1 MTATGAPTVPQ
12 CSLAAI
18 TRTIVYRQITNF
30 QSGGDVG
37 RVDRVKISA
46 NGSKIIFTTDY
57 QKIFTINADGSD
69 FAKVFDYG
77 TPQWGVP
84 YIDINADGSKI
95 IWAQWRDAAEIY
107 IADSDGANR
116 QRLATDLPAPGAGTQ
131 GPSLRVGLHITADGQ
146 SVYFIQS
153 AGDKNTAGGYRVAAS
168 GGPATQLFSYLQ
180 MAALFGLNGDEFN
193 GYWAFTSGLGASADG
208 ARMAFG
214 TVNFQAA
221 GHTIGFDGTSLHV
234 HISPEKDHVQVRF
247 RVDGKLHEVP
257 APPKSMFLPIISR
270 LKILAN
276 MDIAVSRV
284 PQDGRFTVKMK
295 NKDINIRVST
305 IPSIHGENLV
315 LRLLDTSTSIY
326 SLELLGMNESDRQ
339 KIEGIITKPYGMI
352 LSTGPTGSGK
362 STSLYSILKRINQPD
377 INIITVEDPV
387 EYRIDKIRQV
397 QLNRKAGMTF
407 ASGLRSILR
416 QDPDV
421 IMVGEIRD
429 SETASI
435 AVQAALT
442 GHRVLSTLHTNDA
455 AGAMTRMMDMG
466 IEPFLVSSVMLVSF
480 AQRLVRRT
488 CPHCRQ
494 PYTPSPEAAKYWRLK
509 NVDVSGMVV
518 GQGCFNCMHTGFKGR
533 TGIFEV
539 LVIDDMVRDMILRHC
554 SSHEINRAAIEAG
567 SFVTLRDNALEKAV
581 QGVTSLE
588 EAASAVLM

>member
-1 MTATGAPTVPQ
+1 MIARKKLGEILVEGGLLTQKQLDQALPFQKKSTLKLGQFLVREGIVSETQIVELLSNQLKLEKYRPDKHILDMELSNLVPSEVAHRYGVAPLQKSGMLLTVAMMDPLDITALDAVEVFTNIEVEAVICTEQQLNQLHTTLYGTYAGIGGVLEDMEEMEIDKGTEKTATLEDVEVSSLQGMAQEAPV
-12 CSLAAI
+12 
-18 TRTIVYRQITNF
+18 V
-30 QSGGDVG
+30 
-37 RVDRVKISA
+37 
-46 NGSKIIFTTDY
+46 
-57 QKIFTINADGSD
+57 
-69 FAKVFDYG
+69 
-77 TPQWGVP
+77 
-84 YIDINADGSKI
+84 
-95 IWAQWRDAAEIY
+95 
-107 IADSDGANR
+107 
-116 QRLATDLPAPGAGTQ
+116 RLVNSIL
-131 GPSLRVGLHITADGQ
+131 SQ
-146 SVYFIQS
+146 SV
-153 AGDKNTAGGYRVAAS
+153 R
-168 GGPATQLFSYLQ
+168 
-180 MAALFGLNGDEFN
+180 E
-193 GYWAFTSGLGASADG
+193 GASD
-208 ARMAFG
+208 
-214 TVNFQAA
+214 
-221 GHTIGFDGTSLHV
+221 I

-276 MDIAVSRV
+276 MDIALSRV

-295 NKDINIRVST
+295 NKDINIRAST

-326 SLELLGMNESDRQ
+326 SLELLGMNEGDRQ
-339 KIEGIITKPYGMI
+339 KIEAIITKPYGMI

-494 PYTPSPEAAKYWRLK
+494 PYTPSPEAANYWTLK

-567 SFVTLRDNALEKAV
+567 SFVTLRDNALEKAI

>member
-1 MTATGAPTVPQ
+1 MIARKKLGEILVEGGLLTQKQLDQALPFQKKSTLKLGQFLVREGIVSETQIVELLSNQLKLEKYRPDKHILDMELSNLVPSEVAHRYGVAPLQKSGMLLTVAMMDPLDITALDAVEVFTNIEVEAVICTEQQLNQLHTTLYGTYAGIGGVLEDMEEMEIDKGTEKTATLEDVEVSSLQGMAQEAPV
-12 CSLAAI
+12 
-18 TRTIVYRQITNF
+18 V
-30 QSGGDVG
+30 
-37 RVDRVKISA
+37 
-46 NGSKIIFTTDY
+46 
-57 QKIFTINADGSD
+57 
-69 FAKVFDYG
+69 
-77 TPQWGVP
+77 
-84 YIDINADGSKI
+84 
-95 IWAQWRDAAEIY
+95 
-107 IADSDGANR
+107 
-116 QRLATDLPAPGAGTQ
+116 RLVNSIL
-131 GPSLRVGLHITADGQ
+131 SQ
-146 SVYFIQS
+146 SV
-153 AGDKNTAGGYRVAAS
+153 R
-168 GGPATQLFSYLQ
+168 
-180 MAALFGLNGDEFN
+180 E
-193 GYWAFTSGLGASADG
+193 GASD
-208 ARMAFG
+208 
-214 TVNFQAA
+214 
-221 GHTIGFDGTSLHV
+221 I
-234 HISPEKDHVQVRF
+234 HISPEKDHVQIRF

-276 MDIAVSRV
+276 MDIALSRV

-295 NKDINIRVST
+295 NKDINIRAST

-315 LRLLDTSTSIY
+315 MRLLDTSTSIY

-455 AGAMTRMMDMG
+455 AGAMTRMTDMG

-488 CPHCRQ
+488 CLQCRQ
-494 PYTPSPEAAKYWRLK
+494 PYTPSPEAAKYWQLK

>member
-1 MTATGAPTVPQ
+1 VIARKKLGEILVEGGLLTQKQLDQALPFQKKSNLKLGQFLVREGIVSETQIVELLSNQLKLEKYRPDKHILDMELSNLVPSEVAHRYGVAPLQKSGMLLTVAMMDPLDITALDAVEVFTNIEVEAVICTEQQLNQLHTTLYGTYAGIGGVLEDMEEMEIDKGTEKTATLEDVEVSSLQGMAQEAPV
-12 CSLAAI
+12 
-18 TRTIVYRQITNF
+18 V
-30 QSGGDVG
+30 
-37 RVDRVKISA
+37 
-46 NGSKIIFTTDY
+46 
-57 QKIFTINADGSD
+57 
-69 FAKVFDYG
+69 
-77 TPQWGVP
+77 
-84 YIDINADGSKI
+84 
-95 IWAQWRDAAEIY
+95 
-107 IADSDGANR
+107 
-116 QRLATDLPAPGAGTQ
+116 RLVNSIL
-131 GPSLRVGLHITADGQ
+131 SQ
-146 SVYFIQS
+146 SV
-153 AGDKNTAGGYRVAAS
+153 R
-168 GGPATQLFSYLQ
+168 
-180 MAALFGLNGDEFN
+180 E
-193 GYWAFTSGLGASADG
+193 GASD
-208 ARMAFG
+208 
-214 TVNFQAA
+214 
-221 GHTIGFDGTSLHV
+221 I
-234 HISPEKDHVQVRF
+234 HISPEKDHVQIRF

-276 MDIAVSRV
+276 MDIALSRV

-295 NKDINIRVST
+295 NKDINIRAST

-315 LRLLDTSTSIY
+315 MRLLDTSTSIY

-455 AGAMTRMMDMG
+455 AGAMTRMTDMG

-494 PYTPSPEAAKYWRLK
+494 PYTPSPEAAKYWQLK